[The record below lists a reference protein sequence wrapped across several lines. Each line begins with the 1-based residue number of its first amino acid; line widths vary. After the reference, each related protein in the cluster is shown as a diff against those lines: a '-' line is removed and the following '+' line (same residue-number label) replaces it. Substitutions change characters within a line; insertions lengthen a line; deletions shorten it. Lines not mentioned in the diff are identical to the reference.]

1 MFNLQEDK
9 RSNSHADGNM
19 LPVINMTFLLLLF
32 FIVVGSFA
40 ENLNREIFPPTSLS
54 EVLAESGAVEME
66 LTRDGVLIWEGKPT
80 TVPAWADSF
89 RVEGL
94 ALPRKVRLRADGGT
108 PAAYFIPVLEDLK
121 FLQISRVALVTMND
135 DGVL

>member
-9 RSNSHADGNM
+9 QSNAHPEGNM

-40 ENLNREIFPPTSLS
+40 ENLNREIFPPKSLS
-54 EVLAESGAVEME
+54 EVLAESGAVELE
-66 LTRDGVLIWEGKPT
+66 LTREGVLIWEGQQT

-89 RVEGL
+89 RAEGID
-94 ALPRKVRLRADGGT
+94 LPRKVRLRADGAT
-108 PAAYFIPVLEDLK
+108 PATHFIPVLEDLK
-121 FLQISRVALVTMND
+121 FLQISRVALVTLNED
-135 DGVL
+135 NVL